1 MKHHVQM
8 QVNGRPL
15 DDWVEGRELL
25 VTYLREALGL
35 TGTHVG
41 CVIGECGACSVMLDG
56 ALVKSCLM
64 LAVQADGRGVRT
76 VEGLEN
82 NGELDAVQ
90 QSFVDAYGVQCGYCT
105 PGMLLAAHALLAR
118 NPDPDEA
125 DVRRALAG
133 NVCMCTGYVQIVRAV
148 LDAARRMRTSG
159 GAPAGIERP

>member
-8 QVNGRPL
+8 QVNGRPR
-15 DDWVEGRELL
+15 DDWVEERELL
-25 VTYLREALGL
+25 VTYLRETVGL

-56 ALVKSCLM
+56 ALVKSCLV

-76 VEGLEN
+76 VEGLESG
-82 NGELDAVQ
+82 GELDPVQ
-90 QSFVDAYGVQCGYCT
+90 QSFVDAYGVQCGFCT
-105 PGMLLAAHALLAR
+105 PGMLLAAHALLDR

-148 LDAARRMRTSG
+148 LEAAQRMRVSG
-159 GAPAGIERP
+159 GSERP